1 MGRFCLT
8 VKGHPTPMASAAQWI
23 SGARLR
29 TLPLA
34 FAPVLIGTGA
44 AIGAVGG
51 FTTFIIRDLTANEQ
65 PYSLVQILLHGLL
78 ALVVSLS
85 LQIGSNFANDYSDG
99 IRGTDDERVG
109 PLRLTASGLAKP
121 QSVKRAAFMFFGLAA
136 VAGLALVVVSQ
147 AWWFLAVGAAAVAAA
162 WYYTGG
168 KKPYGYLGLGEVFVF
183 VFFGLVATL
192 GTMWMQVG
200 QLSLSAWAGAI
211 AIGLLA
217 SAVLMVNNLRD
228 IPTDRESGKITLAVR
243 LGEEKSRVVYAVFVL
258 LPFALLGFAIVD
270 GHPAA
275 ALAILA
281 LVPALSPLKTVLSEA
296 TGPELIPPIKSTGLT
311 ALSYAALLGI
321 GLTL

>member
-1 MGRFCLT
+1 
-8 VKGHPTPMASAAQWI
+8 MATAAQWL

-34 FAPVLIGTGA
+34 VAPVLIGTGA
-44 AIGAVGG
+44 AIGSVGG
-51 FTTFIIRDLTANEQ
+51 LSAFIIGDFTKNGHEH
-65 PYSLVQILLHGLL
+65 SLRLILLKALL
-78 ALVVSLS
+78 ALLVSLS

-109 PLRLTASGLAKP
+109 PLRLTASGLAAP
-121 QSVKRAAFMFFGLAA
+121 AQVKRAAFIFFGIAA
-136 VAGLALVVVSQ
+136 VAGLALVIASQ

-162 WYYTGG
+162 WFYTGG
-168 KKPYGYLGLGEVFVF
+168 KRPYGYMGLGEVFVF

-200 QLSLSAWAGAI
+200 NLSLSGWAGAV
-211 AIGLLA
+211 AIGSLA

-228 IPTDRESGKITLAVR
+228 IPTDVEAGKITLAVR
-243 LGEEKSRVVYAVFVL
+243 LGDDAARTAYASLVL
-258 LPFALLGFAIVD
+258 APFALLALAIID

-281 LVPALSPLKTVLSEA
+281 LVLALGPLGTVLRGT
-296 TGPELIPPIKSTGLT
+296 TGPGLIPPIKSTGLT
-311 ALSYAALLGI
+311 ALCFSALLGL
-321 GLTL
+321 GLAL